1 MIGPNSIAS
10 SRFEQKLLSQW
21 AKQLHACFFFVGD
34 AHFGYILIG
43 LYIYET
49 MKIESLLK
57 TYIHCLLAEDGS
69 GEGLH
74 KGKRRRSRRRAKPGG
89 GLTDLGA
96 LRRVNEREFIAKIRS
111 ALSSTDGDVEVSAK
125 QLGVAASTLYLYLE
139 EYPELQSARK
149 VVDEPGEK

>member
-1 MIGPNSIAS
+1 
-10 SRFEQKLLSQW
+10 
-21 AKQLHACFFFVGD
+21 
-34 AHFGYILIG
+34 
-43 LYIYET
+43 

-57 TYIHCLLAEDGS
+57 TYIHYLLEEDGS
-69 GEGLH
+69 GGSH
-74 KGKRRRSRRRAKPGG
+74 KSKRRRRAKPGG